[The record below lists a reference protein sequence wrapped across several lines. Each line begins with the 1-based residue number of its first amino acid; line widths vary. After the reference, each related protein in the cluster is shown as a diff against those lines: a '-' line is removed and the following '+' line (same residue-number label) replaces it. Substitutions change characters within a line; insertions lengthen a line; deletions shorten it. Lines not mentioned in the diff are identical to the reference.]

1 MGWDVKYHN
10 NSHVTLFQE
19 NKMIT
24 FSKKKIQNALFLG
37 PFDTNTSKNE
47 ISAKRITSIL

>member
-1 MGWDVKYHN
+1 
-10 NSHVTLFQE
+10 
-19 NKMIT
+19 MIT

-47 ISAKRITSIL
+47 ISAKRITSILWCQINVSSWKNSDKNN